1 MDSGYCFLQLFPEVY
16 ALCHYLDRKFSR
28 PRTLFISLSYI
39 FKKFFTLTLESLLH
53 CASCF
58 RECKDGNEV
67 EIVLKRVQ
75 LFILFIAI
83 MMMDIC
89 NITHLHGVCSQ
100 CNDSTFVILSRN
112 SKTSHAFC
120 TRCSTTTLLI
130 VINNFKSIF

>member
-1 MDSGYCFLQLFPEVY
+1 MLSSIVSSSVHFVSLFRLKVLQAKNLISYFLKLY
-16 ALCHYLDRKFSR
+16 
-28 PRTLFISLSYI
+28 
-39 FKKFFTLTLESLLH
+39 FKKNFFTLTLESLLH
-53 CASCF
+53 CASCY

-67 EIVLKRVQ
+67 EIVLKKVQ

-89 NITHLHGVCSQ
+89 SITHLHGVHLQ

-112 SKTSHAFC
+112 NKTSHAFC
-120 TRCSTTTLLI
+120 TRCSNITLLI